1 MIAACERILSYT
13 AGMDQAA
20 FLADQRTYDATL
32 RNVGIVGEAARHI
45 PESVHESHD
54 QIPWRAIIGARNRV
68 IHAYMGLDDDVIWS
82 IVSDDIPSLTPLL
95 KGLLAGPDP
104 DSAGTE

>member
-1 MIAACERILSYT
+1 MIDACERVVSYT
-13 AGMDQAA
+13 DGMNQVS
-20 FLADQRTYDATL
+20 FLADRRTYDATL

-45 PESVHESHD
+45 PESVHVSQS

-82 IVSDDIPSLTPLL
+82 IVSDDIPRLLPLL
-95 KGLLAGPDP
+95 EALLDTLEP
-104 DSAGTE
+104 DSARAE